1 MQQGPTRARVLALL
15 AVLAASSA
23 SAGAQEAADTKE
35 RESGP
40 KHLVIAYRSTP
51 AHRIAFRQYMLKT
64 GVQQFEKYRKDGRV
78 ESYRLLFNRYVDTD
92 NWDLLALLNFKD
104 YTQVTGWRDVEAEFP
119 GGLTAE
125 ALALG
130 APVITHSMDLVWH
143 GASPTP
149 GVPGKTVFFVIPYD
163 YYPTTTA
170 EYTRYVNEYVIPQVK
185 GWVSEN
191 VLVNYGIYINRYGT
205 SRTWKSL
212 FILEYRDAPSFGAR
226 EATMDKVRATLQ
238 SNPVW
243 KARSDSKTTMR
254 LEKETAVA
262 DELLPRP

>member
-1 MQQGPTRARVLALL
+1 MEQAPIVARGLPLLALL
-15 AVLAASSA
+15 AAFSVSA
-23 SAGAQEAADTKE
+23 SAQEAADTKE
-35 RESGP
+35 RDAGP
-40 KHLVIAYRSTP
+40 KHLVITYRATP
-51 AHRIAFRQYMLKT
+51 AKRVAFRQYMQKT
-64 GVQQFEKYRKDGRV
+64 GVNQFEKYRKDGRV

-92 NWDLLALLNFKD
+92 NWDLLALVNFKD

-125 ALALG
+125 ALTLG
-130 APVITHSMDLVWH
+130 APVITHSMDLVWR

-163 YYPTTTA
+163 YYPTTTP
-170 EYTRYVNEYVIPQVK
+170 EYTRYVNEYVIPQIK
-185 GWVSEN
+185 GWLSEN
-191 VLVNYGIYINRYGT
+191 VLANYGIYINRYGT
-205 SRTWKSL
+205 SRAWKSL
-212 FILEYRDAPSFGAR
+212 FILEYRDAESFGAR
-226 EATMDKVRATLQ
+226 EKAMDKVRATLQ

-243 KARSDSKTTMR
+243 KARSDSKATVR